1 MANNPIALRA
11 AVSVPAAINPRTPP
25 HNLDAEQALIAA
37 ILTNNLAYERVGE
50 FLRPEHF
57 YNSVFGRIYSAI
69 CTVIERGQKADSIT
83 LRHFFTS
90 DAEIMELGGGDY
102 LAQLAG
108 SYVSIINAA
117 DYGHTIHDL
126 FLRREL
132 VDIGT
137 QTVNDA
143 FDGD

>member
-37 ILTNNLAYERVGE
+37 ILTNNLAYEKVSE

-57 YNSVFGRIYSAI
+57 YNPVFGKIYFAV
-69 CTVIERGQKADSIT
+69 CTVIERGQKADAIT

-90 DAEIMELGGGDY
+90 DADIQQLGG
-102 LAQLAG
+102 
-108 SYVSIINAA
+108 N
-117 DYGHTIHDL
+117 
-126 FLRREL
+126 
-132 VDIGT
+132 
-137 QTVNDA
+137 
-143 FDGD
+143 